1 MYAGRKG
8 LGRYSFWLMLAPALL
23 PYLIFKVYPFLS
35 SITLSL
41 YRWNGV
47 PGSPKVWVGFENYA
61 RLLYQPPFATMFW
74 RALSHNFIVFA
85 LLLLWSTG
93 LGTMLAWT
101 LTQIRKGVGFYKGL
115 IFMPNTISIAVTGFL
130 WGLLLNPQFGAVNA
144 LLRKVGLDS
153 LAMPWLGDSRL
164 ALPTIIAVQVWHGL
178 GFPVL
183 VALAAM
189 LAVPKDVLEAAE
201 VDGASRFQQ
210 FWRITFPIILPNII
224 NLMAL
229 NFTGAFGLFEIVF
242 VMQGAEAGPFY
253 STDLL
258 GTLFY
263 RTAFGGMGAT
273 ASGMGLGAALAVV
286 TFLIVIPVSLL
297 ATRIQRRYQVEV

>member
-8 LGRYSFWLMLAPALL
+8 LGRYSFWLMLVPALL
-23 PYLIFKVYPFLS
+23 PYLVFKIYPFINSILLS
-35 SITLSL
+35 F
-41 YRWNGV
+41 YEWNGV
-47 PGSPKVWVGFENYA
+47 PGSPKTWVGLANYA
-61 RLLYQPPFATMFW
+61 KFLYQPPFSTMFW
-74 RALSHNFIVFA
+74 RALSHNFIVFG
-85 LLLLWSTG
+85 LLLMWSTG
-93 LGTMLAWT
+93 LGTLMAWF
-101 LTQIRKGVGFYKGL
+101 LTQVRRGSSFYKGI

-130 WGLLLNPQFGAVNA
+130 WSLLLNPQFGAVNA

-164 ALPTIIAVQVWHGL
+164 ALPTVIAVNVWHGL

-183 VALAAM
+183 IALAAM
-189 LAVPKDVLEAAE
+189 LSVPKDVLEAAE
-201 VDGASRFQQ
+201 VDGANRFTQ
-210 FWRITFPIILPNII
+210 FWKITFPIILPNLI

-229 NFTGAFGLFEIVF
+229 NFSGAFGLFEIVF

-253 STDLL
+253 STDLV

-286 TFLIVIPVSLL
+286 TFLIVIPVSLI
-297 ATRIQRRYQVEV
+297 ATRIQRRYSVEV

>member
-8 LGRYSFWLMLAPALL
+8 PGRYGFVFMLLPALV
-23 PYLIFKVYPFLS
+23 PYLVFRIYPFLS
-35 SITLSL
+35 SIVLSL

-47 PGSPKVWVGFENYA
+47 PGSPKVWVGLENYA
-61 RLLYQPPFATMFW
+61 RILYLHPFAPMFW
-74 RALSHNFIVFA
+74 RAFGHNLIVFG

-93 LGTMLAWT
+93 LGVLLAWMM
-101 LTQIRKGVGFYKGL
+101 TQIKRGSGFYKTL
-115 IFMPNTISIAVTGFL
+115 VFMPNTISIAVTGFL
-130 WGLLLNPQFGAVNA
+130 WGLLLNPQFGAINFA
-144 LLRKVGLDS
+144 LRKIGLGA
-153 LAMPWLGDSRL
+153 LALPWLGDSRL
-164 ALPTIIAVQVWHGL
+164 ALPTVIAVNVWHGL

-183 VALAAM
+183 VSMAAM
-189 LAVPKDVLEAAE
+189 LAVPKEILEAAE
-201 VDGASRFQQ
+201 VDGANRRQQ
-210 FWRITFPIILPNII
+210 FWKITFPVILPSLI

-286 TFLIVIPVSLL
+286 TFSIVIPMSLL
-297 ATRIQRRYQVEV
+297 ATRIQRRFSVEV